1 MIKFFTTYTPI
12 ISEFIFQ
19 NHTRVLSPNTLLK
32 KPKKPRSFQIVY
44 SSKSKRVPILRNVS
58 FPYFERFDEKTEQW
72 MTLRVGGRRER
83 GRRKKQQ
90 RNWLHVEK
98 ISGGRKGKEKGVG
111 VKANSRCLR
120 WELGSGGS
128 PSPGL
133 WNEKAIQFC
142 PCSDAVDIR
151 HPSASRHQ
159 KQRRLLGFAL
169 PHITTN
175 HPQNNRLYIYVHP
188 LQLIDTGGNN
198 KVINK
203 NP

>member
-19 NHTRVLSPNTLLK
+19 NHTRVLFPNTLLK
-32 KPKKPRSFQIVY
+32 KETSILPNCLLFKIETRADST
-44 SSKSKRVPILRNVS
+44 KRFLPLFRAIRRKDGAMNDS
-58 FPYFERFDEKTEQW
+58 E
-72 MTLRVGGRRER
+72 RVGGRRER

>member
-32 KPKKPRSFQIVY
+32 KETS
-44 SSKSKRVPILRNVS
+44 ILPNCLLFKIETRADSTKCFLPLFRAIRRKDGAMNDS
-58 FPYFERFDEKTEQW
+58 E
-72 MTLRVGGRRER
+72 RVGGRRER

>member
-1 MIKFFTTYTPI
+1 MIKLFTTYTPI

-32 KPKKPRSFQIVY
+32 KETSILPNCLLFKIETRADST
-44 SSKSKRVPILRNVS
+44 KRFLPLFRAIRRKDGAMNDS
-58 FPYFERFDEKTEQW
+58 E
-72 MTLRVGGRRER
+72 RVGGRRKR

>member
-19 NHTRVLSPNTLLK
+19 NHARVLSPNTLLK
-32 KPKKPRSFQIVY
+32 KETSILPNCLLFKIETRADSR
-44 SSKSKRVPILRNVS
+44 KRFLPLFRAIRRKDGAMNDS
-58 FPYFERFDEKTEQW
+58 E
-72 MTLRVGGRRER
+72 RVGGRRER

>member
-1 MIKFFTTYTPI
+1 MIKFFTTYTSI

-19 NHTRVLSPNTLLK
+19 NHTRVLFPNTLLK
-32 KPKKPRSFQIVY
+32 KETSILPNCLLFKIETRADST
-44 SSKSKRVPILRNVS
+44 KRFLPLFRAIRRKDGAMNDS
-58 FPYFERFDEKTEQW
+58 E
-72 MTLRVGGRRER
+72 RVGGRRER